1 MSRLARLAPPLA
13 LLALLTGCAKNSVV
27 TAISCQVGNDVSV
40 SKNDKLT
47 EKTASDIEANN
58 ESRRAAGCDHG

>member
-1 MSRLARLAPPLA
+1 MPKLAKLA
-13 LLALLTGCAKNSVV
+13 LLLALPALLSGCAK
-27 TAISCQVGNDVSV
+27 TIAAIASCEIGNPVSV